1 MKEKKYIF
9 EEGLD
14 PAKIE
19 AIEHTDGALLIIAG
33 PGSGKTKTL
42 VEKVVYLI
50 TVKDVQPENILIA
63 TFTQKAANEL
73 ITRISNRIL
82 DLGIKVNLNEVYIGT
97 LHSIFL
103 RILEEYREFTRL
115 SKNYRLLDDFE
126 LIYFI
131 YEHIKEFEKIENF
144 SELLKEGFISSWDK
158 AQIILKYVSKVSEEM
173 IDIQELIS
181 SEIIEIK
188 VIGELTK
195 KYQELL
201 ASENCLDFT
210 TIQTETYEL
219 LKSHPAVLNKIQEK
233 IKYMMIDEYQDTN
246 TVQEMIIFKILNP
259 ATNNICVVGD
269 DDQGLY
275 RFRGASIRNI
285 LEFPKNFKKG
295 ECKLVT
301 LTTNYRS
308 HPQIIDFYSQ
318 WINECKWEI
327 DSKVFRYDKKI
338 KPKDYE
344 FDSYSSVVKISSDD
358 SFEEWQNN
366 TLTFINYLKDN
377 ELLNDYNQI
386 AFLFKSVKNDNVIAL
401 AEYLE
406 QNGINVFSPRSALFF
421 ERPEIKLMLGALI
434 FIFPNLF
441 DDLKWNENANL
452 EIWEY
457 YQECKM
463 FFANEV
469 RKNKGLH
476 TELLKWCNSKAKE
489 HTPLLSNTDYSFSTL
504 FYQLLKFTSFSN
516 YLDVELNDKAYNL
529 RAIYNLGL
537 LSKLLTKFEYLNNI
551 TIFTVKNYKK
561 VLQKFFNQYLRFLKE
576 GGIEEFEDFEEYA
589 PSGCVSF
596 MTIHQ
601 SKGLEFPIVV
611 VGSLNLTPRKQYD
624 EIDVVLQS
632 KYYRKEAFEPIEQTK
647 FFDFYRLFYT
657 AFSRPQNLLVLSANI
672 KEGRGKSPSKYFE
685 KLFNQLPD
693 WNDENSN
700 LCNLELE
707 RLKPVNIK
715 KQYAFTS
722 DILLYENCPYQYKF
736 YKELDYSP
744 VRIQGTMFGTLVH
757 QTIEDIHKAV
767 LRGERELI
775 SDDNINDWFNHNY
788 NSLSKSLKTYL
799 GEGQIEAAKKQVLN
813 YKEKHKNDW
822 DRIKEAEVD
831 VSLVKEDY
839 ILNGKIDLIRGE
851 NDSVEIIDFKS
862 EKKKPDVNNSIDR
875 EKLNRYRRQ
884 LEVYA
889 HIVEGRIGLK
899 VSKMHLYYTGEE
911 SGNPYITYGN
921 DKVNIN
927 NTIATFDKIVS
938 EIEAKSFKR
947 PVERMCEKLCGDCD
961 MRFYCRM
968 K

>member
-1 MKEKKYIF
+1 
-9 EEGLD
+9 
-14 PAKIE
+14 
-19 AIEHTDGALLIIAG
+19 
-33 PGSGKTKTL
+33 
-42 VEKVVYLI
+42 
-50 TVKDVQPENILIA
+50 
-63 TFTQKAANEL
+63 
-73 ITRISNRIL
+73 
-82 DLGIKVNLNEVYIGT
+82 
-97 LHSIFL
+97 
-103 RILEEYREFTRL
+103 
-115 SKNYRLLDDFE
+115 
-126 LIYFI
+126 
-131 YEHIKEFEKIENF
+131 
-144 SELLKEGFISSWDK
+144 
-158 AQIILKYVSKVSEEM
+158 M

-195 KYQELL
+195 KYQKLL

-219 LKSHPAVLNKIQEK
+219 LKSHPSVLNKIQEK

-259 ATNNICVVGD
+259 VTNNICVVGD

-285 LEFPKNFKKG
+285 LEFQKNFKKG
-295 ECKLVT
+295 ECNLVT

-308 HPQIIDFYSQ
+308 HPKIIDFYSQ

-344 FDSYSSVVKISSDD
+344 FDSYSSVVKISSDN
-358 SFEEWQNN
+358 SLEEWQNN

-463 FFANEV
+463 FFAKEV

-504 FYQLLKFTSFSN
+504 FYQLLKFTLFSN

-551 TIFTVKNYKK
+551 TIFTVKNYQK

-775 SDDNINDWFNHNY
+775 SDDNIKDWFNHNY
-788 NSLSKSLKTYL
+788 NSLSK
-799 GEGQIEAAKKQVLN
+799 V
-813 YKEKHKNDW
+813 
-822 DRIKEAEVD
+822 
-831 VSLVKEDY
+831 
-839 ILNGKIDLIRGE
+839 
-851 NDSVEIIDFKS
+851 
-862 EKKKPDVNNSIDR
+862 
-875 EKLNRYRRQ
+875 
-884 LEVYA
+884 
-889 HIVEGRIGLK
+889 
-899 VSKMHLYYTGEE
+899 
-911 SGNPYITYGN
+911 
-921 DKVNIN
+921 
-927 NTIATFDKIVS
+927 
-938 EIEAKSFKR
+938 
-947 PVERMCEKLCGDCD
+947 
-961 MRFYCRM
+961 
-968 K
+968 